1 MNEGIKMK
9 LKSYY
14 VIKNKFLLALIF
26 FLFAFTVTGG
36 VFSKRV
42 NAVTIDGCDSSAAD
56 GSFGF
61 SKCLFGK
68 VVDALPE
75 LDIRRTIQNTIVSMI
90 VDVPMQALTEHTWD
104 EVIGC
109 TRADLAKLK
118 AYPDTFYKREGGPRT
133 AVIGI
138 NHGDPDNDGPLT
150 GADCEFGLLDRQARG
165 SGSFMAMVST
175 MGSAIQQKD
184 AMPVNLAL
192 FFKDEVKNVPF
203 IGNKVYA
210 SPTYNNLPFES
221 LVLGLWKL
229 ARNAAYAI
237 LSIIMIVIGMMIMVR
252 KKVNPQLV
260 VTIENAIPRVILGI
274 FLITFS
280 YPIGATFISLIEPFK
295 RLGDGILNGMAASLN
310 PIGALGAGSI
320 AVLLWLMLMS
330 IVAAVVTGG
339 AALPLVGVG
348 VGAGVTMIVVFVIY
362 LIVCA
367 IAFFKTLLIMI
378 RMIMATITAP
388 FTFAVGAIPGKEE
401 SITNWFKLMS
411 ARALS
416 VFAMYMTLSLSG
428 LVLHYLLS
436 NTFNWQGIYA
446 LGNVLIVWMM
456 TPFIIIVILGTA
468 IGMPKKVEE
477 MFMGAPK
484 RR

>member
-9 LKSYY
+9 LKSYS
-14 VIKNKFLLALIF
+14 VIKKRFLLALIF
-26 FLFAFTVTGG
+26 FLFAFTLTAG
-36 VFSKRV
+36 VYSKRV

-75 LDIRRTIQNTIVSMI
+75 LDIRRTIQNTLVSMV
-90 VDVPMQALTEHTWD
+90 VDVPMQMLTEHTWD
-104 EVIGC
+104 EVIAC
-109 TRADLAKLK
+109 VTADFKELK
-118 AYPDTFYKREGGPRT
+118 NRPGGFYKREGGPRS

-138 NHGDPDNDGPLT
+138 NHGDPDGGGPLT
-150 GADCEFGLLDRQARG
+150 SANCEFGLLDKQARG

-175 MGSAIQQKD
+175 AGYAVQQKD
-184 AMPVNLAL
+184 VMPVNLAL
-192 FFKDEVKNVPF
+192 FFRDEVKNVPF
-203 IGNKVYA
+203 LGDRVYA
-210 SPTYNNLPFES
+210 ATYDNLPFED

-229 ARNAAYAI
+229 ARNMAYAI
-237 LSIIMIVIGMMIMVR
+237 LSVIMIIVGVMIMVR

-280 YPIGATFISLIEPFK
+280 YPIGATIISLIEPFK
-295 RLGDGILNGMAASLN
+295 RLGDGILNSMAASLN
-310 PIGALGAGSI
+310 PVGALGAGAI
-320 AVLLWLMLMS
+320 AVLVWLMLMS
-330 IVAAVVTGG
+330 VIAAIISGG
-339 AALPLVGVG
+339 AGLPVIVG
-348 VGAGVTMIVVFVIY
+348 VGAGAGIVMIIVFVIY
-362 LIVCA
+362 LVVCA

-388 FTFAVGAIPGKEE
+388 FTFAIGTIPGKEE
-401 SITNWFKLMS
+401 VVTNWFKLMF

-416 VFAMYMTLSLSG
+416 VFAMYTTLALSG
-428 LVLHYLLS
+428 LVLHYLIANPFS
-436 NTFNWQGIYA
+436 GGGIWD
-446 LGNVLIVWMM
+446 LGNLLIMWIM

-477 MFMGAPK
+477 MFMGPPK

>member
-36 VFSKRV
+36 VSSKKA

-90 VDVPMQALTEHTWD
+90 VDVPMQILTEHTWD
-104 EVIGC
+104 EVIDC
-109 TRADLAKLK
+109 MKMDLGTDASGAVDYSRLK
-118 AYPDTFYKREGGPRT
+118 SGEFYIKNGRK
-133 AVIGI
+133 VIGI
-138 NHGDPDNDGPLT
+138 NHADSTKCTLGMLDNKS
-150 GADCEFGLLDRQARG
+150 ARG
-165 SGSFMAMVST
+165 SGSVLAIATV
-175 MGSAIQQKD
+175 MGNAVQQKD
-184 AMPVNLAL
+184 VLPINLAL
-192 FFKDEVKNVPF
+192 FFRDEIKDVP
-203 IGNKVYA
+203 IVGNRVYA
-210 SPTYNNLPFES
+210 AGATYDIPLETM
-221 LVLGLWKL
+221 VLELWKL
-229 ARNAAYAI
+229 ARNASYAI

-252 KKVNPQLV
+252 KKVNPQLI
-260 VTIENAIPRVILGI
+260 VTVENAIPRVILGV

-280 YPIGATFISLIEPFK
+280 YPIGATIISLIEPFK
-295 RLGDGILNGMAASLN
+295 RLGDGILNSMAASLN
-310 PIGALGAGSI
+310 PVGALGAGAI
-320 AVLLWLMLMS
+320 AVLVWLMLMS
-330 IVAAVVTGG
+330 VIAAIISGG
-339 AALPLVGVG
+339 AGLPVIVG
-348 VGAGVTMIVVFVIY
+348 VGAGAGIVMIIVFVIY
-362 LIVCA
+362 LVVCA

-388 FTFAVGAIPGKEE
+388 FTFAIGTIPGKEE
-401 SITNWFKLMS
+401 VVTNWFKLMF

-416 VFAMYMTLSLSG
+416 VFAMYTTLALSG
-428 LVLHYLLS
+428 LVLHYLIANPFS
-436 NTFNWQGIYA
+436 GGGIWD
-446 LGNVLIVWMM
+446 LGNLLIMWVM

-477 MFMGAPK
+477 MFMGPPK

>member
-9 LKSYY
+9 LKSYS
-14 VIKNKFLLALIF
+14 VIKKRFLLALIF
-26 FLFAFTVTGG
+26 FLFAFTLTAG
-36 VFSKRV
+36 VYSKRV

-75 LDIRRTIQNTIVSMI
+75 LDIRRTIQNTLVSMV
-90 VDVPMQALTEHTWD
+90 VDVPMQMLTEHTWD
-104 EVIGC
+104 EVIAC
-109 TRADLAKLK
+109 VTADFKELK
-118 AYPDTFYKREGGPRT
+118 NRPGGFYKREGGPRS

-138 NHGDPDNDGPLT
+138 NHGDPDGGGPLT
-150 GADCEFGLLDRQARG
+150 SANCEFGLLDKQARG

-175 MGSAIQQKD
+175 AGYAVQQKD
-184 AMPVNLAL
+184 VMPVNLAL
-192 FFKDEVKNVPF
+192 FFRDEVKNVPF
-203 IGNKVYA
+203 IGNRVYA
-210 SPTYNNLPFES
+210 ATYDNLPFED

-229 ARNAAYAI
+229 ARNMAYAI
-237 LSIIMIVIGMMIMVR
+237 LSVIMIIVGVMIMVR
-252 KKVNPQLV
+252 KKVNPQLI
-260 VTIENAIPRVILGI
+260 VTVENAIPRVILGI

-280 YPIGATFISLIEPFK
+280 YPIGATFISLVEPFK

-477 MFMGAPK
+477 MFMGPPK